1 MKFRVVVLAA
11 TLILMCSFATPQAQA
26 QAAVAQVKGPIWISV
41 PGSPAPLQSIQVK
54 APAAGNITVTVTG
67 TVNYQ
72 HTLGTQGYYCL
83 QLSET
88 SGYIGGCIP
97 NGGSD
102 SAVRSYI
109 ASDFPTTVPGFGA
122 LEQYSIVRTWP
133 VTAGTTYTFYLNGYG
148 NGFTGTGTGLWLF
161 QPSITALYVPGT
173 LAP

>member
-54 APAAGNITVTVTG
+54 APAAGNITVTG